1 MFARYF
7 MKAKIAAIKEKLKP
21 VLDFSAGM
29 NERRLT
35 VYASSGCYYLFMSL
49 VPIIMVLCCLLK
61 YTPFT
66 QSMVTGYVNQFFPD
80 SAAEI
85 INTIVS
91 SIYSSGWAAMTISIV
106 LTLYSA
112 SASMKALMKG
122 VDAANGFTNKDNFIK
137 TSIRAVLYM
146 LILIAALLLSLVVLV
161 YGGRILKLIQK
172 RLPDFTGLNLILS
185 SLRYLLLIIPLA
197 LLFAVLFT
205 LMPSEKVRFKDQI
218 PGAVLTAFV
227 WVIFSSVFNLY
238 VNISNKYGA
247 YGYIG
252 TLMAAMMWMF
262 YCLYFLLIGAYF
274 NSFRIAG
281 ISSPST

>member
-1 MFARYF
+1 
-7 MKAKIAAIKEKLKP
+7 MK
-21 VLDFSAGM
+21 
-29 NERRLT
+29 
-35 VYASSGCYYLFMSL
+35 
-49 VPIIMVLCCLLK
+49 IMVSACLAGENCK
-61 YTPFT
+61 Y
-66 QSMVTGYVNQFFPD
+66 
-80 SAAEI
+80 
-85 INTIVS
+85 
-91 SIYSSGWAAMTISIV
+91 
-106 LTLYSA
+106 
-112 SASMKALMKG
+112 
-122 VDAANGFTNKDNFIK
+122 NGGNNRNGK
-137 TSIRAVLYM
+137 
-146 LILIAALLLSLVVLV
+146 
-161 YGGRILKLIQK
+161 ILKLIQK
-172 RLPDFTGLNLILS
+172 NLPDFTGLNLVLS